1 MTRYW
6 FEHWNDGK
14 MVEVKMVLA
23 STIQEAVSQLS
34 DELKGV
40 FLLKDKQTEQERV
53 RENWQRFY
61 QVSGD

>member
-6 FEHWNDGK
+6 FEHWKDAK
-14 MVEVKMVLA
+14 TVEVKMVLA

>member
-6 FEHWNDGK
+6 FEHWKDGK

-53 RENWQRFY
+53 RENWQTVEY
-61 QVSGD
+61 EA

>member
-1 MTRYW
+1 
-6 FEHWNDGK
+6 
-14 MVEVKMVLA
+14 MVLA